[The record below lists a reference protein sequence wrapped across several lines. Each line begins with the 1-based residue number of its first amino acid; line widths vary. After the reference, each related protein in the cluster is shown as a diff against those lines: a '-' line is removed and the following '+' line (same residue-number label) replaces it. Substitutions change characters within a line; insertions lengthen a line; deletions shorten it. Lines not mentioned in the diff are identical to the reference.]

1 MIVEQTILILMN
13 DNEPCVEL
21 NEIIYRISGEFWKGA
36 YQELSRKQT
45 ECEPNLEISASQAI
59 SEFRKET
66 KKIANENG
74 LKCAAFSHNDHFYI
88 SLTPYPIYIGIEKD
102 TGDFSISAPHISTK
116 QFKKAEYKGGLK
128 WIRDYLAIDVKPLSR
143 KTELVRQKFYLNT
156 KSAQI
161 VKTSI
166 NSLCVSALGKKEL
179 QYKLNQDRLTSE
191 IIFKAQDNK
200 VYQIELYHK
209 PFTKDTSLL
218 IDLLNK
224 PRELKVEDVIS
235 CCRSEEELL
244 NSEEAV

>member
-1 MIVEQTILILMN
+1 MIVERTILIRMN
-13 DNEPCVEL
+13 DNETCVEL

-36 YQELSRKQT
+36 YQELIRKQT
-45 ECEPNLEISASQAI
+45 GYEPCPDISASQAI
-59 SEFRKET
+59 SDFRKEV

-74 LKCAAFSHNDHFYI
+74 LKSAAFSHNDHFYI
-88 SLTPYPIYIGIEKD
+88 SLTPYPIYIGLEKD

-116 QFKKAEYKGGLK
+116 HFTKAEYKGGLK
-128 WIRDYLAIDVKPLSR
+128 WIRDYLGIDVKPLSQ
-143 KTELVRQKFYLNT
+143 KIEQVRQKFYLNT

-161 VKTSI
+161 VRTSI
-166 NSLCVSALGKKEL
+166 NSLCVSVLGKKDL

-191 IIFKAQDNK
+191 IIFKATNNK
-200 VYQIELYHK
+200 VYQIDLYHK

-218 IDLLNK
+218 IDLLNN
-224 PRELKVEDVIS
+224 PREIKVEDVIS

>member
-13 DNEPCVEL
+13 DDEPCVEL
-21 NEIIYRISGEFWKGA
+21 NEIIYRISGEFWKEA
-36 YQELSRKQT
+36 YQALLRMQA
-45 ECEPNLEISASQAI
+45 ECEPSSEISADQAI
-59 SEFRKET
+59 SNFRKEV

-102 TGDFSISAPHISTK
+102 TGDFSISVPHISTK
-116 QFKKAEYKGGLK
+116 NFTRSQFKGGLK
-128 WIRDYLAIDVKPLSR
+128 WVRDYLAIDIKPLS
-143 KTELVRQKFYLNT
+143 KKVEQVRQKFYLNT

-166 NSLCVSALGKKEL
+166 NSLCVSVLGKKEL
-179 QYKLNQDRLTSE
+179 PYKLNQDRLTSE
-191 IIFKAQDNK
+191 IIFKSADSK
-200 VYQIELYHK
+200 VYQINLYHK
-209 PFTKDTSLL
+209 PFTKDTAVL
-218 IDLLNK
+218 IDRLNN

-244 NSEEAV
+244 NTEEAV

>member
-13 DNEPCVEL
+13 DDEPCVEL

-36 YQELSRKQT
+36 YQELIRKQT
-45 ECEPNLEISASQAI
+45 GYEPCPDISASQAI
-59 SEFRKET
+59 SDFRKEV

-74 LKCAAFSHNDHFYI
+74 LKSAAFSHNDHFYI
-88 SLTPYPIYIGIEKD
+88 SLTPYPIYIGLEKD

-116 QFKKAEYKGGLK
+116 HFTKAEYKCGLK
-128 WIRDYLAIDVKPLSR
+128 WIRDYLGIDVKPLSQ
-143 KTELVRQKFYLNT
+143 KIEQVRQKFYLNT

-161 VKTSI
+161 VRTSI
-166 NSLCVSALGKKEL
+166 NSLCVSVLGKKDL

-191 IIFKAQDNK
+191 IIFKAANNK
-200 VYQIELYHK
+200 VYQINLYHK

-218 IDLLNK
+218 IDLLNN
-224 PRELKVEDVIS
+224 PREIKVEDVIS

>member
-1 MIVEQTILILMN
+1 MRVNQTILILMN
-13 DNEPCVEL
+13 DDEPCVEL
-21 NEIIYRISGEFWKGA
+21 NEIIYRISGEFWNEV
-36 YQELSRKQT
+36 YQKLLCKQN
-45 ECEPNLEISASQAI
+45 EYKVASNISAVQAI
-59 SEFRKET
+59 SIFRKEI
-66 KKIANENG
+66 KIIANENG
-74 LKCAAFSHNDHFYI
+74 LKCASFSHNDHLYI
-88 SLTPYPIYIGIEKD
+88 SLTPYPIYIGIDKD
-102 TGDFSISAPHISTK
+102 TGDFSVSAPHISTK
-116 QFKKAEYKGGLK
+116 QFTRVKYIGGLK
-128 WIRDYLAIDVKPLSR
+128 WIRDYLAVDVKPLCK

-166 NSLCVSALGKKEL
+166 NSLCVSVLGKKEL
-179 QYKLNQDRLTSE
+179 EYKLNQDRLTSE

>member
-1 MIVEQTILILMN
+1 MN

-36 YQELSRKQT
+36 YQELMRKQT
-45 ECEPNLEISASQAI
+45 GCELCPDVSASQAI
-59 SEFRKET
+59 SDFRKEV

-74 LKCAAFSHNDHFYI
+74 LKCAAFSHNEHFYI
-88 SLTPYPIYIGIEKD
+88 SLTPYPIYIGLEKD

-116 QFKKAEYKGGLK
+116 NFTRSQFKGGLK
-128 WIRDYLAIDVKPLSR
+128 WVRDYLAIDVKPLS
-143 KTELVRQKFYLNT
+143 KKVEQVRQKFYLNT

-166 NSLCVSALGKKEL
+166 NSLCVSVLGKKEL
-179 QYKLNQDRLTSE
+179 PYKLIQDRLTSE
-191 IIFKAQDNK
+191 IIFQASDKK

-209 PFTKDTSLL
+209 PFTKDTLLL
-218 IDLLNK
+218 IDLLKN

-235 CCRSEEELL
+235 CTRSEEERL
-244 NSEEAV
+244 NTEEAV

>member
-1 MIVEQTILILMN
+1 MN

-36 YQELSRKQT
+36 YQELIRKQT
-45 ECEPNLEISASQAI
+45 GYEPCPDISASQAI
-59 SEFRKET
+59 SDFRKEV

-74 LKCAAFSHNDHFYI
+74 LKSAAFSHNDHFYI
-88 SLTPYPIYIGIEKD
+88 SLTPYPIYIGLEKD

-116 QFKKAEYKGGLK
+116 HFTKAEYKGGLK
-128 WIRDYLAIDVKPLSR
+128 WIRDYLGIDVKPLSQ
-143 KTELVRQKFYLNT
+143 KIEQVRQKFYLNT

-161 VKTSI
+161 VRTSI
-166 NSLCVSALGKKEL
+166 NSLCVSVLGKKDL

-191 IIFKAQDNK
+191 IIFKAANNK
-200 VYQIELYHK
+200 VYQIDLYHK

-218 IDLLNK
+218 IDLLNN
-224 PRELKVEDVIS
+224 PREIKVEDVIS

>member
-1 MIVEQTILILMN
+1 MN

-36 YQELSRKQT
+36 YQELMRKQT
-45 ECEPNLEISASQAI
+45 QVEPSPEISASQAI
-59 SEFRKET
+59 SDFRKEV

-74 LKCAAFSHNDHFYI
+74 LKCSAFSHNEHFYI
-88 SLTPYPIYIGIEKD
+88 SLTPYPIYIGLEKD

-116 QFKKAEYKGGLK
+116 NFTRLQFKGGLK
-128 WIRDYLAIDVKPLSR
+128 WVRDYLAIDVKPLI
-143 KTELVRQKFYLNT
+143 KKVEQVRQKFYLNT

-166 NSLCVSALGKKEL
+166 NSLCLSVLGKKEFL
-179 QYKLNQDRLTSE
+179 YKLNQDRLTSE
-191 IIFKAQDNK
+191 IIFQTSDKK

-209 PFTKDTSLL
+209 PFTKDTLLL
-218 IDLLNK
+218 IDLLKN

-235 CCRSEEELL
+235 CTRSEEELL

>member
-1 MIVEQTILILMN
+1 MN

-21 NEIIYRISGEFWKGA
+21 NEIIYRISGEFWKQA
-36 YQELSRKQT
+36 YQELMRKQT
-45 ECEPNLEISASQAI
+45 GCGSCPDVSASQAI
-59 SEFRKET
+59 SDFRKEV

-74 LKCAAFSHNDHFYI
+74 LKCAAFSHNEHFYI
-88 SLTPYPIYIGIEKD
+88 SLTPYPIYIGLEKD

-116 QFKKAEYKGGLK
+116 NFTRLQFKGGLK
-128 WIRDYLAIDVKPLSR
+128 WVRDYLAIDVKPLS
-143 KTELVRQKFYLNT
+143 KKVEQVRQKFYLNT

-166 NSLCVSALGKKEL
+166 NSLCVSVLGKKEL
-179 QYKLNQDRLTSE
+179 PYKLNQNRLTSE
-191 IIFKAQDNK
+191 IIFQASDKK

-209 PFTKDTSLL
+209 PFTKDTLLL
-218 IDLLNK
+218 IDLLKN

-235 CCRSEEELL
+235 CTRSEEELL